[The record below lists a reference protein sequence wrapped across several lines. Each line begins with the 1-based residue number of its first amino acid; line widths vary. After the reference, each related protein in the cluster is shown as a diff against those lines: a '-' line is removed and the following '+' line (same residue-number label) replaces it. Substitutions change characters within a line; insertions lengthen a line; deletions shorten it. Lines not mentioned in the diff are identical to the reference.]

1 MKWDSTSEINPS
13 IDENLI
19 CYKDGIFS
27 IENSTDYFII
37 GTNTLDT
44 YLKENKKKGLFL
56 IRKTEISSRWI
67 KVLNNKIK
75 NV

>member
-27 IENSTDYFII
+27 IENSMDYFIFE
-37 GTNTLDT
+37 TNTLDI
-44 YLKENKKKGLFL
+44 YLKENKNG
-56 IRKTEISSRWI
+56 EISSRQI

>member
-1 MKWDSTSEINPS
+1 MKWDSTLEINPS

-19 CYKDGIFS
+19 YYKDGKFS
-27 IENSTDYFII
+27 IENSMDYFII
-37 GTNTLDT
+37 GINTLDT
-44 YLKENKKKGLFL
+44 YLKENKKCIVSL
-56 IRKTEISSRWI
+56 RKRQIKSRWI

>member
-27 IENSTDYFII
+27 IENSMDYFIFE
-37 GTNTLDT
+37 TNTLDI
-44 YLKENKKKGLFL
+44 YLKENKNG
-56 IRKTEISSRWI
+56 EISSRQF